1 MTPSPAA
8 YGEAVAWQPERPRFK
23 PLRLLLSWALTAA
36 SLWVAAAILPGVD
49 IVGFGGALLVAPV
62 VALLNALLPPVLAA
76 LRLPFMLVLGFVLVL
91 ILNAFVLEFASR
103 VLDNT
108 FAVDDFG
115 WALLAALVVA
125 AVSVVLEVI
134 FGTNDDDT
142 YTLRVVQRIARRQ
155 GGATRTEVPGIIFLE
170 IDGLALPVL
179 RRAMRDGNATTMAR
193 WLAEGT
199 HRLTEWETDL
209 SSQTGASQAG
219 ILLGSNDD
227 IPAFRWVD
235 KESGTLT
242 ACSAPADC
250 ARIEADRAT
259 GIGLLVDGGSSR
271 GNLLSGEAEEVIL
284 TVSRMEAEKRANPG
298 YRAFF
303 ANGFNVTRAL
313 VLFGWEV
320 ILEWTAAL
328 RAIRRDVRPRGH
340 RGGVYPFLRGAMCV
354 IVRDLIVYGV
364 LTDMMRGRPAVYATF
379 SSYDEV
385 AHHSG
390 LERADTL
397 EALRKLDEQFG
408 RIDRARRYAPR
419 PYEIVVLSD
428 HGQTQ
433 GATFKQRNG
442 YGLDE
447 LVERSLERNR
457 RGGRR
462 RRRAACD
469 GRARGRRGY
478 RPDGRARRRS
488 ARRTTSRTKQVV
500 VLGSGNLGLISLME
514 EPRRLTLE
522 EIDER
527 HPRLIPALRA
537 HPHVGWL
544 LVRSSERGPV
554 ALGSAGAHYLAD
566 GAIEGEDPLAPFA
579 PNAPRHLLRTDGFA
593 HVADIMV
600 GSFYDPD
607 LEEGCAFEELISF
620 HGGLGGPQTRP
631 FILSSRRASRSPTA
645 TSSAP
650 STCTACFR
658 AGGSCFRAAE
668 GPAPARLP
676 RGESPLV
683 GARHRR
689 GRLARGDHDAARTP
703 ARARGAAASR
713 TATGRRASSACWRPV
728 SPCCSGSSCFSRSRA
743 TTSRGRA
750 RRPRRSCVSQQVETA
765 QFFRAPVAR
774 KLTGE
779 LVCYGRSVVHIEWPR
794 AESGVQGDAI
804 NPWGVRLFR
813 TFETVRPQTQS
824 EDAAYGKWLDQTS
837 DRESARIDRIHG
849 ATGVIPTP
857 LWLVLLLI
865 SAVVFVFMLFFADS
879 GEGAATQAVLMGSV
893 AIVVVSML
901 LLISFLDSPFQKGIG
916 GVRPIAMQRTLR
928 IVDEALL
935 AVGQHVRL
943 PCDARGNPVS

>member
-1 MTPSPAA
+1 MTTAPASPSYAEDVVWHPD
-8 YGEAVAWQPERPRFK
+8 RPRFK
-23 PLRLLLSWALTAA
+23 PLRVLLSWALTAA
-36 SLWVAAAILPGVD
+36 ALGVAAAILPGVD
-49 IVGFGGALLVAPV
+49 IGGTAGALAVAAV
-62 VALLNALLPPVLAA
+62 VAAINAVLPPLLAA
-76 LRLPFMLVLGFVLVL
+76 LRLPFMLALGFVLVL
-91 ILNAFVLEFASR
+91 ALDALALKLASDL
-103 VLDNT
+103 LDNT
-108 FAVDDFG
+108 FIVDNFG

-155 GGATRTEVPGIIFLE
+155 GGATRTDVPGIVFLE

-179 RRAMRDGNATTMAR
+179 RRAMRDGNAPNMAR
-193 WLAEGT
+193 WVADGT
-199 HRLTEWETDL
+199 HDLTEWEPDL

-235 KESGTLT
+235 KENGQLT
-242 ACSAPADC
+242 ACSAPDDC
-250 ARIEADRAT
+250 ARIERERVT
-259 GIGLLVDGGSSR
+259 GIGLLVDGGTSR

-284 TVSRMEAEKRANPG
+284 TVSRMEAEKKANPG

-313 VLFGWEV
+313 VLFFWEV
-320 ILEWTAAL
+320 ILEWAAAL

-340 RGGVYPFLRGAMCV
+340 RGGIYPFMRGAMCV

-390 LERADTL
+390 LERSDTL
-397 EALRKLDEQFG
+397 EALRKLDQQFG

-447 LVERSLERNR
+447 LVERSLENGSVQEVA
-457 RGGRR
+457 GGDEQN
-462 RRRAACD
+462 AMVGHAIGEAT
-469 GRARGRRGY
+469 GRTEQRKK
-478 RPDGRARRRS
+478 RS
-488 ARRTTSRTKQVV
+488 KKDVSERQVV

-544 LVRSSERGPV
+544 LVRSSKDGPV
-554 ALGSAGAHYLAD
+554 ALGATGVRYLASDKVD
-566 GAIEGEDPLAPFA
+566 GDDPLGAFSPTA
-579 PNAPRHLLRTDGFA
+579 ARHLLRTDGFP

-620 HGGLGGPQTRP
+620 HGGLGGPQTQP
-631 FILSSRRASRSPTA
+631 FILHPVGLAVPDEPIVGAERVHGILTGWRRQLQHGEPAA
-645 TSSAP
+645 AV
-650 STCTACFR
+650 
-658 AGGSCFRAAE
+658 AAE
-668 GPAPARLP
+668 
-676 RGESPLV
+676 
-683 GARHRR
+683 
-689 GRLARGDHDAARTP
+689 
-703 ARARGAAASR
+703 
-713 TATGRRASSACWRPV
+713 
-728 SPCCSGSSCFSRSRA
+728 
-743 TTSRGRA
+743 
-750 RRPRRSCVSQQVETA
+750 
-765 QFFRAPVAR
+765 
-774 KLTGE
+774 
-779 LVCYGRSVVHIEWPR
+779 
-794 AESGVQGDAI
+794 
-804 NPWGVRLFR
+804 
-813 TFETVRPQTQS
+813 
-824 EDAAYGKWLDQTS
+824 
-837 DRESARIDRIHG
+837 
-849 ATGVIPTP
+849 
-857 LWLVLLLI
+857 
-865 SAVVFVFMLFFADS
+865 
-879 GEGAATQAVLMGSV
+879 
-893 AIVVVSML
+893 
-901 LLISFLDSPFQKGIG
+901 
-916 GVRPIAMQRTLR
+916 
-928 IVDEALL
+928 
-935 AVGQHVRL
+935 
-943 PCDARGNPVS
+943 